1 MTIWLLRHGRTR
13 YNDERRYQGQLD
25 IPLSP
30 EGAAE
35 LTAADLAPETVYVSP
50 LRRSQQTAQI
60 IFSTARQVVVDDFS
74 EMDFG
79 VFDGR
84 TADEMAED
92 ADYRAWVDGNCTA
105 QCPGG
110 ESRAAF
116 CERSCAAFERLLEEK
131 RKEQAEDLV
140 IVAHGGTL
148 RAVMERFALPEQDYF
163 DWMSGNGGG
172 YRLELDE
179 TLWREQRKLRLA
191 ECVRFVREA
200 KEC

>member
-1 MTIWLLRHGRTR
+1 MNIWLLRHGRTV
-13 YNDERRYQGQLD
+13 YNDEHRYQGLLD

-35 LTAADLAPETVYVSP
+35 LTAAEFSPEIVHVSP
-50 LRRSQQTAQI
+50 LQRSQQTARI
-60 IFSTARQVVVDDFS
+60 IFPNARQEVVADFA

-79 VFDGR
+79 IFDGR

-92 ADYRAWVDGNCTA
+92 AAYRAWVDGDCTA

-116 CERSCAAFERLLEEK
+116 CDRTCATFEALVDNCK
-131 RKEQAEDLV
+131 AETLV

-148 RAVMERFALPEQDYF
+148 RAVMERFALPERGYF
-163 DWMSGNGGG
+163 DWTSGNGGG
-172 YRLELDE
+172 YRLAFDE
-179 TLWREQRKLRLA
+179 TLWRERRKLRLA
-191 ECVRFVREA
+191 ERVSFVREA
-200 KEC
+200 GVC

>member
-1 MTIWLLRHGRTR
+1 MNIWLLRHGRTQF
-13 YNDERRYQGQLD
+13 NDERRYQGQLD

-30 EGAAE
+30 AGAAE
-35 LTAADLAPETVYVSP
+35 LRAADFSPESVYVSP
-50 LRRSQQTAQI
+50 LQRSQQTARI
-60 IFSTARQVVVDDFS
+60 VFPTARQVVIDDFS

-84 TADEMAED
+84 TADEMADD
-92 ADYRAWVDGNCTA
+92 AAYRAWVAGDCTA

-116 CERSCAAFERLLEEK
+116 CDRSCAAFETLLQETLE
-131 RKEQAEDLV
+131 RGEDVLV

-148 RAVMERFALPEQDYF
+148 RAVMERYALPERDYF

-172 YRLELDE
+172 YRLDFDE
-179 TLWREQRKLRLA
+179 FLWRERRKLRLA
-191 ECVRFVREA
+191 ERVSFVREA
-200 KEC
+200 GTC